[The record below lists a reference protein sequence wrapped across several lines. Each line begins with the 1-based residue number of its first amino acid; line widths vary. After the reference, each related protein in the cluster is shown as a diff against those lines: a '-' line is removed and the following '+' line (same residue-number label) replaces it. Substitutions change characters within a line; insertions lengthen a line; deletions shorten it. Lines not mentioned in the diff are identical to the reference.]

1 MFAFVAVEA
10 RIRILTRIHRQITG
24 YQPYVA
30 YVLVPVVLGL
40 RHFSPKFGIFLS
52 CVEATPASENEK
64 VSIIIR
70 L

>member
-1 MFAFVAVEA
+1 MFVFVAVEA
-10 RIRILTRIHRQITG
+10 RIRTLTRIHRQITG
-24 YQPYVA
+24 YQPYVV

-40 RHFSPKFGIFLS
+40 RHFSPKFGVFLL
-52 CVEATPASENEK
+52 CVVATPASVNEE

>member
-1 MFAFVAVEA
+1 MFAFVAVVA
-10 RIRILTRIHRQITG
+10 RIRILTWTHRQITG
-24 YQPYVA
+24 YQPYVV

-40 RHFSPKFGIFLS
+40 RHFSPKFGVFLF
-52 CVEATPASENEK
+52 CVVATPASVNEE